1 MMASKWRD
9 VAGNDVTAARVSNK
23 ASPLQWEAIQ
33 KVLQVLAPGKTFDG
47 GQDCSLALVPLASSQ
62 ASSSRHDASLP
73 DACLPD
79 ASGLRSHI
87 AALMD
92 IEVEVFL
99 FFLARCL

>member
-1 MMASKWRD
+1 MQIPAINILKGHMSM
-9 VAGNDVTAARVSNK
+9 SQK
-23 ASPLQWEAIQ
+23 ASLLQWLAIQ

-62 ASSSRHDASLP
+62 ASSSRHPYDGSLADAYIP
-73 DACLPD
+73 DV
-79 ASGLRSHI
+79 SGLRSHI

-92 IEVEVFL
+92 IQLEVFL